1 MNFWLCRKGVDM
13 SKYLIENLFGIEG
26 WSIAWYGDILT
37 IFKIWK
43 GGLAIYGGVIG
54 GLGRFLIE
62 GLRTDSLY
70 IISGIRVS
78 QVLSLFLIC
87 GGILL
92 YVFFVRRDK
101 TKMCIQEDTSADK
114 TAVFFILHYDR
125 IY

>member
-1 MNFWLCRKGVDM
+1 M
-13 SKYLIENLFGIEG
+13 
-26 WSIAWYGDILT
+26 
-37 IFKIWK
+37 
-43 GGLAIYGGVIG
+43 IG

-92 YVFFVRRDK
+92 YVFLCAV
-101 TKMCIQEDTSADK
+101 TKQKCVFREDTSADK

>member
-1 MNFWLCRKGVDM
+1 M
-13 SKYLIENLFGIEG
+13 
-26 WSIAWYGDILT
+26 
-37 IFKIWK
+37 
-43 GGLAIYGGVIG
+43 
-54 GLGRFLIE
+54 IE

-114 TAVFFILHYDR
+114 TAVFSSSIMIEFISKRYSNTK
-125 IY
+125 

>member
-62 GLRTDSLY
+62 GLRTDSIY

-101 TKMCIQEDTSADK
+101 TKNVYSGRYI
-114 TAVFFILHYDR
+114 R
-125 IY
+125 